1 MEIGLQ
7 VLVSGI
13 LLGGVYALA
22 TIGLTLVFGVLRI
35 VNFAHGEF
43 LMVSMY
49 ATFWLFNLL
58 GIDPYVALLVVPVL
72 MFGFGLLA
80 ERLVIRP
87 TLTRPHMVQ
96 TFGTLGLSTLL
107 VNLAQVLWSANYRSV
122 ETVLSQIKVSLGL
135 IDLGLPRLLAFVLA
149 MLISLAL
156 YLFLRLTYTGKAI
169 QATAENVAAAKL
181 MGINVNRIYA
191 LTFAL
196 GSAVTGAAG
205 CLLMPIFYAYPR
217 IGLDFVGVMFVVAVM
232 GGLGSVPGAIIAGLI
247 IGVVETTS
255 GFFISPAFKQAIYF
269 IAFILVLVI
278 KPAGLLG
285 TRGAETV
292 GVVS

>member
-122 ETVLSQIKVSLGL
+122 ETALSQIKVSLGL

>member
-122 ETVLSQIKVSLGL
+122 ETALSQIKVSLGL

-285 TRGAETV
+285 TRGSETV

>member
-49 ATFWLFNLL
+49 AAFWLFNLL
-58 GIDPYVALLVVPVL
+58 GVDPYVALLIVPVL

-122 ETVLSQIKVSLGL
+122 ETGLSQVKVSLGPVAM
-135 IDLGLPRLLAFVLA
+135 GLPRLLAFVLA

-181 MGINVNRIYA
+181 MGINVNKIYA

-232 GGLGSVPGAIIAGLI
+232 GGLGSVPGAVIAGLI

>member
-58 GIDPYVALLVVPVL
+58 GIDPYGALLVVPVL

-80 ERLVIRP
+80 ERLVIRT

-122 ETVLSQIKVSLGL
+122 ETALSQIKVSLGL

-269 IAFILVLVI
+269 IAFVLVLVI